1 VPKVSDTHRA
11 ERRQQILDAAAAC
24 FARDGFHRTSMQD
37 IVGESGVSA
46 GLLYRYF
53 TGKDDI
59 IAAIVADW
67 HEQRLAALA
76 GDPVQAYLT
85 LLRSVGD
92 PQARE
97 RLRIGVQTWA
107 EAVRSPRIRDL
118 VRNGVDEPR
127 EAAAEVISRQ
137 VPGTD
142 ADALARILIAIYQGL
157 VLQTVWDDNT
167 DNAAYVAAV
176 ESLLARFG

>member
-37 IVGESGVSA
+37 IVRESGVSA

-53 TGKDDI
+53 AGKDDI
-59 IAAIVADW
+59 IAAIVTDW
-67 HEQRLAALA
+67 HEQRSAALA
-76 GDPVQAYLT
+76 GDPVQTYLT

-92 PQARE
+92 PDARE
-97 RLRIGVQTWA
+97 RLQIGVQTWA

-118 VRNGVDEPR
+118 VRDGVDKPR
-127 EAAAEVISRQ
+127 KAAAEFIALQ
-137 VPGTD
+137 VPNID
-142 ADALARILIAIYQGL
+142 ADAFARVLIAIYQGL
-157 VLQTVWDDNT
+157 VLETVWDDNT
-167 DNAAYVAAV
+167 DNAAYVEAV